1 MDKTMQEL
9 IEEADRRP
17 VPEFIELTGSM
28 DTKPADFQFRDDDG
42 DAITIGGPDELH
54 PDAVRI
60 RIPWDAD
67 ADAVRRIV
75 GKMTRLVDSGLRIRD
90 EERAHRAE
98 QVPSLVI
105 KSNNAGTNDPCAVCG
120 RRTDPCVGPE
130 LFLEGTSELVC
141 YDCGDRYA
149 PALMHELRVAQAELD
164 VLGEP
169 YVNASWWP
177 IDAHPLTCACNLRE
191 RERLHAADA

>member
-67 ADAVRRIV
+67 AGAVRRIV
-75 GKMTRLVDSGLRIRD
+75 GKMAAMVDIALRERD
-90 EERAHRAE
+90 EQRAHRAE
-98 QVPSLVI
+98 
-105 KSNNAGTNDPCAVCG
+105 
-120 RRTDPCVGPE
+120 
-130 LFLEGTSELVC
+130 
-141 YDCGDRYA
+141 
-149 PALMHELRVAQAELD
+149 H
-164 VLGEP
+164 
-169 YVNASWWP
+169 
-177 IDAHPLTCACNLRE
+177 LRE